1 MKTDGVYIYSIMAD
15 DNSPI
20 MSNYSFDLLFSCS
33 NGKLEWLYLNDGVRF
48 CIPIKKED
56 GSLYDNIEDFLSN
69 QPKQLDLKLD
79 FKYRIIEHKSNHN
92 IGEYYKNIYRPVV
105 SYKLQRFHLVK
116 NDGMPMSDS
125 YDDISIWYYRNEYLS
140 HLRQLELILEELK
153 NVFRVIEPT
162 IDNKDSYGNTLRNII
177 ILSCT
182 EIDCMMNKI
191 LKSNGY
197 NVKDDR
203 YTMNDYVKL
212 KGALRLDEYSLEF
225 NEYEGMGVFSP
236 YSQWSKEQPTQ
247 SIPWYDIY
255 NKVKHDRQTNLK
267 YASLDMALASISAYA
282 ILLFSQYGTDNF
294 IWKEHMRRFFNLT
307 KRPYWQLE
315 DFYIPHT
322 HEIIAKNYPFKE

>member
-1 MKTDGVYIYSIMAD
+1 MKADGVYIYSIIAD
-15 DNSPI
+15 DKDPFRS
-20 MSNYSFDLLFSCS
+20 SYSFDLLFSCS
-33 NGKLEWLYLNDGVRF
+33 NGKLEWLYMNDGVRF
-48 CIPIKKED
+48 CIPIKKEN
-56 GSLYDNIEDFLSN
+56 GNLYDSIEDFLSN
-69 QPKQLDLKLD
+69 RPKQFDLKLD
-79 FKYRIIEHKSNHN
+79 YKYKIIEHKSNYN
-92 IGEYYKNIYRPVV
+92 IGEYYKNIYRPVI
-105 SYKLQRFHLVK
+105 SYKLQRFHLITK
-116 NDGMPMSDS
+116 DGMPMSDS

-162 IDNKDSYGNTLRNII
+162 LDNKDSYGNSLRNII

-197 NVKDDR
+197 VVKDDR
-203 YTMNDYVKL
+203 YSTNDYVKL
-212 KGALRLDEYSLEF
+212 KEALRLNEYSLVF
-225 NEYEGMGVFSP
+225 NEYEGLGVFSP
-236 YSQWSKEQPTQ
+236 YAHWNKEQPTK

-267 YASLDMALASISAYA
+267 YASMDNALASISAYA
-282 ILLFSQYGTDNF
+282 ILLLSQYGIDNY

-307 KRPYWQLE
+307 ERPYWHLK

-322 HEIIAKNYPFKE
+322 HNMIAKNYPF

>member
-1 MKTDGVYIYSIMAD
+1 MKADGVYIYSIVAD
-15 DNSPI
+15 DNNPI
-20 MSNYSFDLLFSCS
+20 MSNYSFDLLFLCS
-33 NGKLEWLYLNDGVRF
+33 NGKLEWLYLDDGVRF
-48 CIPIKKED
+48 CIPIKKENGD
-56 GSLYDNIEDFLSN
+56 LYDSIEDFLSN
-69 QPKQLDLKLD
+69 RPKQLDLKLD
-79 FKYRIIEHKSNHN
+79 YRYKIIEHKSNHK

-105 SYKLQRFHLVK
+105 SHKLQLFHLVH
-116 NDGMPMSDS
+116 DGMPLSDS

-153 NVFRVIEPT
+153 KVFRVIEPT

-182 EIDCMMNKI
+182 EIDCMMNNI

-203 YTMNDYVKL
+203 YTTNDYVKL

-236 YSQWSKEQPTQ
+236 YSHWNKEQPTQ

-267 YASLDMALASISAYA
+267 YASMDIALASISSYA
-282 ILLFSQYGTDNF
+282 ILLFSQ
-294 IWKEHMRRFFNLT
+294 
-307 KRPYWQLE
+307 
-315 DFYIPHT
+315 
-322 HEIIAKNYPFKE
+322 